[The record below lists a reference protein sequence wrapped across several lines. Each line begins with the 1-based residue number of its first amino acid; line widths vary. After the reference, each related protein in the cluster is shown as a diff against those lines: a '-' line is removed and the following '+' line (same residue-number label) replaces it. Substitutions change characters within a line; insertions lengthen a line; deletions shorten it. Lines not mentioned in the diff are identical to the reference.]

1 MSKTTLSSPA
11 SLAETGVSFPG
22 EEVTTI
28 RELIDRMAEIRG
40 QSPFLVS
47 PDTGKVLTFASLKQQ
62 SRSIAARLLELGLD
76 RGDKVAFLLENGLFT
91 AQLFLG
97 TMYGGMVSVP
107 LNPRAGVTQLTY
119 TLKHCDAKAVFVE
132 QQHSALATEALAG
145 VDRAIQM
152 IPADVD
158 DFAEEIWTATG
169 KQALPLPATQA
180 EDPALV
186 MYTSGSVGQPKGAVH
201 SQRTILAH
209 GMNSI
214 SSHQLTETDRS
225 LLVLPL
231 YHINAECVTLIP
243 TLMSGG
249 AVVVPHRFS
258 VSQFWDWLEEYRC
271 TWSAIVPTIVSQLLD
286 WQDPRAADRQATFQ
300 RIRFL
305 RSSSA
310 PLSPSLHREFLDN
323 YELHLIQAMGSSEA
337 GNIFSNPQRPG
348 ENKIGS
354 PGLAWGFETR
364 IIDRD
369 GADVP
374 PGEPG
379 EILIRGA
386 AVMQGYYKDPQGTQ
400 AVLDSDGWFHTGDL
414 AYQDQDGYFFVVGRS
429 KELIIKA
436 GVNIAPKQI
445 DEVLESH
452 PSVLEAAAVGI
463 PDRYVGEDVV
473 AFAVLR
479 SGMAADENEMLTF
492 CETRLGQFKTPTRI
506 YFVPDLPKGPSGK
519 VQRLRLVD
527 KVPQAAEAAS
537 ASATAQPAEV
547 TGIEQ
552 TITEIWAEVLKTS
565 EVNPESNFF
574 SLGGHSLLAIQCL
587 SRMRD
592 KLPVA
597 LSLSDFF
604 EYSTVAQQ
612 AALVRQRLLAA
623 GSAQVSAEQSSPG
636 WEQALQKQ
644 VNAPASEQ
652 PIQRRDPSPTYL
664 LSPAQRRIW
673 FFQELVPGVP
683 LYNEC
688 EGIKLVGELN
698 VGALE
703 QALNVIIERH
713 EILRS
718 TIHAAKGEPV
728 AVVHESWPLRVLRID
743 LTELPAAERETEVER
758 LLVEEPRRPYHLENE
773 PGIRATLIRTGAKEH
788 VFILMMH
795 HLVCDWGSEGIL
807 WRELSAL
814 YHALCRGESLA
825 LPPLPIQHGDFAVWQ
840 AKRDAE
846 AGYGEDLNYW
856 EENLRGAP
864 DLLELP
870 ADRSR
875 LPVQTYRGKRQ
886 RFRIGPELVAALREC
901 SSRERN
907 SLFTVFAAAFDV
919 LLYRYTGTEDISL
932 GIPLADRD
940 RPEVQS
946 VIGFLLHTH
955 VLRAQLSGD
964 ITFRELL
971 SRVRKAA
978 LDLYAHRSVPFDEVV
993 TRMRPERNLAYS
1005 PLFQVMLNW
1014 RDREQQLEYI
1024 GMDGLKVESVLAES
1038 QTSKFDL
1045 TMMLTDGGDE
1055 IWLEAEYSTEL
1066 FDDSRIAR
1074 MFGHYQTILESVAS
1088 DSAQRLSDL
1097 PILTAEEKQ
1106 QLLVEW
1112 NRTELDFPQDAA
1124 IHKLFEAQAQRTPDQ
1139 IAVEFYGNDGKT
1151 QLTYA
1156 ELDQRSNRFA
1166 QYLRTLGVGPDT
1178 VVAIYIERSL
1188 DMVVGLLGILKA
1200 GGAYLPLDILFPHDR
1215 LEFMVADA
1223 QPKVLVTSKKLLG
1236 SLPANQSQIACVDDF
1251 RLEGEAPAAVPAH
1264 SRQLA
1269 YVLYTSGSTGKPK
1282 GVAVEH
1288 RQVVNFLAS
1297 MRKAPGIDESDILLS
1312 VTTLSFDIF
1321 GLELWLPLT
1330 TGAKTVIVPS
1340 ETAADGAKLA
1350 EVFYSSGATIMQAT
1364 PLTWRILLASGWEGH
1379 SRLKILCGGEAWSQ
1393 QLADE
1398 LLPRCASLWN
1408 MYGPTETTIWS
1419 AISRI
1424 GSGEQV
1430 LIGPPIANTQLY
1442 VVDRQLQPVPV
1453 GVPGELL
1460 IGGDGLA
1467 RGYLHRP
1474 ELTQEKFIPDHL
1486 RPNAGARL
1494 YRTGDLVRYLPSRN
1508 IEFLG
1513 RIDLQVKI
1521 RGFRIELGEIEN
1533 QLRQHEL
1540 VREAVVMVRD
1550 QGEKQL
1556 VAFVVPAGPELPVAE
1571 LRDYLKQR
1579 LPEYMVPAS
1588 WVSMPAL
1595 PTTANGK
1602 VDRKALQLSSAKAE
1616 VAHTVAYAAPGNEIE
1631 QKTAAIW
1638 QEVLG
1643 SVKVGR
1649 DDNFFDLG
1657 GNSLLLLRVHNR
1669 LQQTLNKAIPLVD
1682 MFRWP
1687 TVRAFAQHVGNGS
1700 KASTETLMSDEER
1713 KDGRQRRRQRRTG
1726 NLPVNS

>member
-1 MSKTTLSSPA
+1 MPNTTLQSP
-11 SLAETGVSFPG
+11 STTDKTSVSRPS
-22 EEVTTI
+22 EKVATI
-28 RELIDRMAEIRG
+28 RELIDRMAETRG
-40 QSPFLVS
+40 ESPFLIS
-47 PDTGKVLTFASLKQQ
+47 PDTSKAVTFAGLQQ
-62 SRSIAARLLELGLD
+62 HSRAIAARLLDLGLE

-97 TMYGGMVSVP
+97 TMYGGMVCVP

-132 QQHSALATEALAG
+132 PQHSALASEALAG
-145 VDRAIQM
+145 VDQKILV

-158 DFAEEIWTATG
+158 SGAEAIGIAAG
-169 KQALPLPATQA
+169 RPALPVSEA
-180 EDPALV
+180 EDPALL

-209 GMNSI
+209 GANSI
-214 SSHQLTETDRS
+214 RSHQLTEADRS

-231 YHINAECVTLIP
+231 YHINAECVTLVP

-249 AVVVPHRFS
+249 AVVIPHRFS
-258 VSQFWDWLEEYRC
+258 VSQFWDWLEEHRC

-286 WQDPRAADRQATFQ
+286 WQDPRAGDREATFQ

-310 PLSPSLHREFLDN
+310 PLSPSLHREFLDKFN
-323 YELHLIQAMGSSEA
+323 LHLIQAMGSSEA

-364 IIDRD
+364 IIDRE
-369 GADVP
+369 GADVA

-379 EILIRGA
+379 EILLRGA
-386 AVMQGYYKDPQGTQ
+386 ALMQGYYKDPQGTK
-400 AVLDSDGWFHTGDL
+400 AVVDADGWFHTGDL
-414 AYQDQDGYFFVVGRS
+414 AYQDADGYFFVVGRS

-445 DEVLESH
+445 DEALESH

-473 AFAVLR
+473 AFVVLR
-479 SGMAADENEMLTF
+479 SGMTADEKEMLSF
-492 CETRLGQFKTPTRI
+492 CENRLGHFKTPTRI

-537 ASATAQPAEV
+537 AAVQPSAV
-547 TGIEQ
+547 TGIEE
-552 TITEIWAEVLKTS
+552 TIAGVWSEVLNTTQIT
-565 EVNPESNFF
+565 PDSNFF

-587 SRMRD
+587 SRMRS
-592 KLPVA
+592 KLPIA

-623 GSAQVSAEQSSPG
+623 GSAQVSADQASPG
-636 WEQALQKQ
+636 WEQALLQQ
-644 VNAPASEQ
+644 VNAPESVEAI
-652 PIQRRDPSPTYL
+652 PHRDPSPTDP
-664 LSPAQRRIW
+664 LSPAQRRVW
-673 FFQELVPGVP
+673 FFQELLPEVP

-688 EGIKLVGELN
+688 EAVKLVGDLK
-698 VGALE
+698 VDALE
-703 QALNVIIERH
+703 RALNVIIERH
-713 EILRS
+713 EIFRS
-718 TIHAAKGEPV
+718 TIHPANGEPV
-728 AVVHESWPLRVLRID
+728 AVVHESWPIRILRID
-743 LTELPAAERETEVER
+743 LTELPPAEREAELER
-758 LLVEEPRRPYHLENE
+758 LMVDEPRRPYHLEAE
-773 PGIRATLIRTGAKEH
+773 PGIRATLIRTGANEH
-788 VFILMMH
+788 TFILMMH

-814 YHALCRGESLA
+814 YRALCHGESIA
-825 LPPLPIQHGDFAVWQ
+825 LPSLPIQHGDYAAWQ
-840 AKRDAE
+840 TKRDAE
-846 AGYGEDLNYW
+846 GDFEEDLQYW
-856 EENLRGAP
+856 QEALRGAP

-870 ADRSR
+870 ADRPR
-875 LPVQTYRGKRQ
+875 LPVQTYKGKRK
-886 RFRIGPELVAALREC
+886 RYCIGREVVAALREC
-901 SSRERN
+901 SSREST
-907 SLFTVFAAAFDV
+907 SLFTVFAAALDV
-919 LLYRYTGTEDISL
+919 LLYRYTGSEDLSL

-940 RPEVQS
+940 RAELQS

-955 VLRAQLSGD
+955 VLRTQFSGD

-971 SRVRKAA
+971 ARVRKGA
-978 LDLYAHRSVPFDEVV
+978 LDLYSHRAVPFDKVV
-993 TRMRPERNLAYS
+993 DRLKPERNLAYS

-1014 RDREQQLEYI
+1014 RDREQLLEYI
-1024 GMDGLKVESVLAES
+1024 GMDGLGVESVLAES
-1038 QTSKFDL
+1038 RTSKFDL
-1045 TMMLTDGGDE
+1045 TLMLTDGEE

-1066 FDDSRIAR
+1066 FDEERIDR

-1088 DSAQRLSDL
+1088 DSTQRLSDL

-1106 QLLVEW
+1106 QVLVEW
-1112 NRTELDFPQDAA
+1112 NRTGLDYPRDATLQQ
-1124 IHKLFEAQAQRTPDQ
+1124 LFEAQVARTPNQ
-1139 IAVEFYGNDGKT
+1139 IAIKFYGNDGKA

-1156 ELDQRSNRFA
+1156 ELNERSNRFA
-1166 QYLRTLGVGPDT
+1166 QYLRTLDIGPDT
-1178 VVAIYIERSL
+1178 VAAIYIERSPE
-1188 DMVVGLLGILKA
+1188 MVIALLGILKA
-1200 GGAYLPLDILFPHDR
+1200 GGAYLPLDILFPRER
-1215 LEFMVADA
+1215 LEFMLADA
-1223 QPKVLVTSKKLLG
+1223 LPKVLVTSKKLLAD
-1236 SLPANQSQIACVDDF
+1236 LPAHQSQIACVDDF
-1251 RLEGEAPAAVPAH
+1251 VLEGEAPVAAPSH
-1264 SRQLA
+1264 SNQLA
-1269 YVLYTSGSTGKPK
+1269 YLLYTSGSTGKPK

-1288 RQVVNFLAS
+1288 KSVVNFLAS
-1297 MRKAPGIDESDILLS
+1297 MRKEPGIEASDVLLS

-1330 TGAKTVIVPS
+1330 SGATAVIVPS

-1350 EVFYSSGATIMQAT
+1350 EVFYSCGATIMQAT
-1364 PLTWRILLASGWEGH
+1364 PLTWRLLLASGWEG
-1379 SRLKILCGGEAWSQ
+1379 SPKLKILCGGEAWSE
-1393 QLADE
+1393 QLAE
-1398 LLPRCASLWN
+1398 QLLPRCASLWN

-1419 AISRI
+1419 AIKRI
-1424 GSGEQV
+1424 GNGERI

-1442 VVDRQLQPVPV
+1442 IVDRHLQPMPV

-1467 RGYLHRP
+1467 RGYLNRP
-1474 ELTQEKFIPDHL
+1474 ELTQEKFIPDHF
-1486 RPNAGARL
+1486 RTGSGSRM
-1494 YRTGDLVRYLPSRN
+1494 YRTGDLVRYLPSRDV
-1508 IEFLG
+1508 EFLG
-1513 RIDLQVKI
+1513 RIDHQVKI

-1533 QLRQHEL
+1533 QLRQHEA
-1540 VREAVVMVRD
+1540 VREAVVVVRE

-1556 VAFVVPAGPELPVAE
+1556 VAFVVPAGPEISVAE

-1588 WVSMPAL
+1588 WVPMQVF

-1616 VAHTVAYAAPGNEIE
+1616 VAHSAAYAAPGNEIE

-1643 SVKVGR
+1643 AARVGR

-1657 GNSLLLLRVHNR
+1657 GNSLLLLRVHSR
-1669 LQQTLNKAIPLVD
+1669 LQQTLGRPIPLVD

-1687 TVRAFAQHVGNGS
+1687 TVRALAQHIGNGS
-1700 KASTETLMSDEER
+1700 KASTETLIDDEAR

-1726 NLPVNS
+1726 NLPVNN